1 LKPDN
6 VLLVNA
12 CGSSIGRI
20 FAQFSKILGF
30 RLIAVTRND
39 IYTKELLQ
47 LGASFVINTT
57 ETLLHKTVME
67 LTNGLGANAAIDSV
81 GGLYGADLAFCIR
94 PNGTFLTIGLLSG
107 KPVNWAEITRK
118 AKVNVK
124 MFHLRHWIQ
133 QVSVQTWQET
143 FNHLVLIIN
152 DKRLRLM
159 MPDSLYDLLAVHEAV
174 RVAESFGSNKGKVFL
189 TR

>member
-143 FNHLVLIIN
+143 FNHLVSIIN

-159 MPDSLYDLLAVHEAV
+159 MPDSHYDLLAVHEAV